1 MEEGNNNLNKRVIET
16 FSMEDDDNT
25 QPVGETAQANAPVGG
40 ETVQN
45 EASVSLPT
53 ESKPHKKSKAL
64 IILILLLV
72 LCAVGFGAYKYFL
85 GNPTEVIKSVIN
97 KTYEDFSAGLK
108 KYDNVS
114 SQNVYDIFND
124 SLKLSG
130 SLSFKNSQYKDLEK
144 EKINFAV
151 GLDYKN
157 RKADVMANLTKGG
170 SNLLEFNFISK
181 NDSLYMTSNALL
193 NKYDLGEYNFDELFD
208 FSDLESELQN
218 REQISLED
226 VDFIVRELKNALV
239 ETLDSEKM
247 TLSKE
252 TISVNGKS
260 VKTDKVSYE
269 IDYETYCRLNNSI
282 VDKILKNEALLDKL
296 ASMTGVNSEDL
307 KDSLEE
313 TRLDIEDESEYFG
326 KVFFSLYTKGVSH
339 EVVKVSFT
347 NGIDS
352 LEYITEDNKMQ
363 FIYDEVSTKKRAE
376 IQITE
381 KDERYEV
388 IVYVNNKEIVLLNFK
403 EMNEELLDIDYVVNY
418 EELNLKGTFKATQ
431 KSVSDKKTECNFE
444 FTVEG
449 EINGVKDDLAVLLT
463 TVIESDVSV
472 ANQNINGAIKA
483 ENMTEEDSEYLM
495 QKLAGLQDTILFKSI
510 EKLVEGNM
518 NLG

>member
-1 MEEGNNNLNKRVIET
+1 MGEENNNLNKRVIET

-25 QPVGETAQANAPVGG
+25 QPVGETAQTNVPTDVQ
-40 ETVQN
+40 TVQN
-45 EASVSLPT
+45 EVQGSVPV
-53 ESKPHKKSKAL
+53 ESKSPKKSKAP

-72 LCAVGFGAYKYFL
+72 LCAVGFCAYKYFSA
-85 GNPTEVIKSVIN
+85 NPTEVIKSVIN

-108 KYDNVS
+108 KYDSAS
-114 SQNVYDIFND
+114 SQNTYDIFND

-144 EKINFAV
+144 EIINFAV

-181 NDSLYMTSNALL
+181 NDNLYMTSNALL

-218 REQISLED
+218 RETVSLED

-252 TISVNGKS
+252 TINVNGKI

-269 IDYETYCRLNNSI
+269 IDYETYCRVNNSI

-296 ASMTGVNSEDL
+296 AGMTGVSSEDL
-307 KDSLEE
+307 KDGLEE
-313 TRLDIEDESEYFG
+313 SRLDVEDEADYFG

-339 EVVKVSFT
+339 EVVKASIT

-352 LEYITEDNKMQ
+352 FELITEDDKMQ

-388 IVYVNNKEIVLLNFK
+388 IVYVNNKEIVLLNVK
-403 EMNEELLDIDYVVNY
+403 EMNEELLDIDYVINY
-418 EELNLKGTFKATQ
+418 EEINLKGTFKVTQ
-431 KSVSDKKTECNFE
+431 KSVSDKKMECNLE
-444 FTVEG
+444 FTVDG
-449 EINGVKDDLAVLLT
+449 EINGVKGDFAVLLAT
-463 TVIESDVSV
+463 EIESDVNV

-483 ENMTEEDSEYLM
+483 ESMPIEDSEYLM
-495 QKLAGLQDTILFKSI
+495 QKLAELQDTILFKNI
-510 EKLVEGNM
+510 YEIIQGNM